1 MPGVS
6 LTWVFRTPGVVPGGW
21 SVPRYGGVTIIIV
34 IISAIIPGERGLIVF
49 GHDHVGHGSS
59 HGKRVYIESVDHYV
73 DDVVHHCLIM
83 KEKHHDLPLF
93 IVGHSMGG
101 MIAIRTVLRY
111 PHLFKGMVLNGPL
124 IVPGPQVHTTIYY
137 IIALYSTAPG
147 GTSGPEINSCKNIS
161 LQDYPAGPELGYTR
175 CSYRQA

>member
-1 MPGVS
+1 M
-6 LTWVFRTPGVVPGGW
+6 VF
-21 SVPRYGGVTIIIV
+21 IL
-34 IISAIIPGERGLIVF
+34 GERGLIVF

-124 IVPGPQVHTTIYY
+124 IVPGPQVPTIY
-137 IIALYSTAPG
+137 
-147 GTSGPEINSCKNIS
+147 
-161 LQDYPAGPELGYTR
+161 
-175 CSYRQA
+175 